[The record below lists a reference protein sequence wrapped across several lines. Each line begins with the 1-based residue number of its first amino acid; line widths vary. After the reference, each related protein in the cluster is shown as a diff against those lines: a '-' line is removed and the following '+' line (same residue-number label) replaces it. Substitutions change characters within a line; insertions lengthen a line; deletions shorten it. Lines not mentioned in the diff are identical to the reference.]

1 MLRPALALT
10 PETAALL
17 ARAMFPETER
27 IARTLDEYQTNPA
40 RRVFV
45 WKIGGQIVS
54 AAGLL
59 LDGPEAEILHIG
71 THPEKTNR
79 GYERQLL
86 NAVAD
91 ALHLTALT
99 AETDDEAVN
108 FYRRCG
114 FEIQEA
120 SARGEQRR
128 FWCLEPHPDLSL

>member
-10 PETAALL
+10 PATSALL
-17 ARAMFPETER
+17 ARAMFPDSER

-45 WKIGGQIVS
+45 WEIGGQIVS

-71 THPEKTNR
+71 THPEQVNKGHGR
-79 GYERQLL
+79 HLL

-108 FYRRCG
+108 FYRHCG
-114 FEIQEA
+114 FEIHQVP
-120 SARGEQRR
+120 ARSGRQRFR
-128 FWCLEPHPDLSL
+128 CVLNLTPT